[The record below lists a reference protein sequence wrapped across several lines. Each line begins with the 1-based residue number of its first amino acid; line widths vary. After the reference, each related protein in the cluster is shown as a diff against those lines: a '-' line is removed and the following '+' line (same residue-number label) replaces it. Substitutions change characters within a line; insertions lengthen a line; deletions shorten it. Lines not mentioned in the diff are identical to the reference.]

1 MVFDIKLTNSYTL
14 SMTQQI
20 DKLRHDSLLD
30 VGYQRAV
37 VYNSPL
43 YPPEIET
50 IKKCEY
56 HINNKT
62 GKTITIRSAR
72 QTMKNECSGMLCTR
86 MLSLFKDE
94 GGIYIRTAP
103 THKPQIINS
112 KMRVAQF
119 LNSDPTIKGWY
130 PKEGYMFVL
139 GNAVIQ
145 FLSTDKKANVVGAT
159 ASICLDIDEA
169 HKVDKGKYEEDFG
182 PMSAFHNV
190 PTIMWGVA
198 ADKQDLLY
206 EHLQYN
212 LETNPDCVLQYSAE
226 IWCELRESYAKHYT
240 ERRNKLGADHPVIL
254 TQYDLVDV
262 ESIGGYLKK
271 HHLASIFS
279 GDHQQYPA
287 AKDGKNYAVTIDI
300 AGEDEIE
307 ELDPYEKSE
316 GSRDSTVAGIW
327 EIDWDNEVNG
337 YPLCRLINIYWW
349 TGKGLKS
356 QQKIL
361 ATLLN
366 LWQPHNVVVDAR
378 GVGEQ
383 IASYLNGEYG
393 VDQYKASST
402 SVSED
407 CYSTLAMIN
416 NGCIKMWK
424 DDASE
429 EYQEFSRQAHHTG
442 YEIRSH
448 DLLRII
454 KPHGKGHIDM
464 IKMMTYLYR
473 AVMLGSGMAG
483 VG

>member
-1 MVFDIKLTNSYTL
+1 MVDELE
-14 SMTQQI
+14 
-20 DKLRHDSLLD
+20 KLRHESLMD
-30 VGYQRAV
+30 VQYQRSV
-37 VYNSPL
+37 LYNSPL

-50 IKKCEY
+50 INKCEY
-56 HINNKT
+56 HIANKT
-62 GKTITIRSAR
+62 GKTIIIRSAR
-72 QTMKNECSGMLCTR
+72 QTMKNECSGMLCAR
-86 MLSLFKDE
+86 MMSLYREE

-112 KMRVAQF
+112 KMRVSKF
-119 LNSDPTIKGWY
+119 LEKDPTIKGWY

-139 GNAVIQ
+139 GSAIVQ
-145 FLSTDKKANVVGAT
+145 FLSTDKHANVVGAT

-190 PTIMWGVA
+190 PTLMWGVA

-212 LETNPDCVLQYSAE
+212 LENNPDCILQYPAE
-226 IWCELRESYAKHYT
+226 VWCELRESYAKHYT

-262 ESIGGYLKK
+262 DVIGGYLKK
-271 HHLASIFS
+271 HHLTSLFS
-279 GDHQQYPA
+279 GDHGQYDNP
-287 AKDGKNYAVTIDI
+287 KDGKNYAVTIDI
-300 AGEDEIE
+300 GGEDEIE

-327 EIDWDNEVNG
+327 EVDWDNEVNG
-337 YPLCRLINIYWW
+337 YPLCRLVNIYWW
-349 TGKGLKS
+349 TGKGLES
-356 QQKIL
+356 QQEIL
-361 ATLLN
+361 AKLLG

-383 IASYLNGEYG
+383 IASYLNNIYG
-393 VDQYKASST
+393 VNQYKASSI

-407 CYSTLAMIN
+407 CYGTLAMLN
-416 NGCIKMWK
+416 NDCIKMWK
-424 DDASE
+424 NDNSR
-429 EYQEFSRQAHHTG
+429 EYNEFNRQAKHTS
-442 YEIRSH
+442 YEIKSH
-448 DLLRII
+448 DLMRIV

-464 IKMMTYLYR
+464 IKQMTYIYR
-473 AVMLGSGMAG
+473 AVMFGSGLVG